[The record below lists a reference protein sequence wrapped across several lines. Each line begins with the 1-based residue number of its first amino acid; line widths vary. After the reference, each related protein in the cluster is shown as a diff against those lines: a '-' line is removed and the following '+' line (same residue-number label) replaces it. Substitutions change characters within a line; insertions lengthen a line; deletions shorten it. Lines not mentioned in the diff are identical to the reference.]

1 MESSG
6 CPDPCS
12 SCCSPGFHVSTTL
25 AICAMPFNNMRCVFS
40 VLFSDETSRKHV
52 SVQGQFP
59 QVILGDEGKLEE
71 TPWTFQR
78 TRSPMCSILP
88 CSGTAMRRIVFPFVE
103 RGAFFECRNS
113 ISPLSLGLLLDIPG
127 TSAPSELVLGMV
139 THENLACLLDPEVAE
154 MAIFLKQ
161 KSRRARA
168 QKLINHATEP
178 STFHVTRHI
187 TWLVVMNETWIFS
200 N

>member
-1 MESSG
+1 M
-6 CPDPCS
+6 
-12 SCCSPGFHVSTTL
+12 PGSL
-25 AICAMPFNNMRCVFS
+25 LI
-40 VLFSDETSRKHV
+40 VLFSRFSCFNNIGNLRDAFQQHAVCFQCPVSEETSRKHV
-52 SVQGQFP
+52 SVQGRFP
-59 QVILGDEGKLEE
+59 QVILGDEGKWEE
-71 TPWTFQR
+71 TPWTSQG
-78 TRSPMCSILP
+78 TRSPMCSILS
-88 CSGTAMRRIVFPFVE
+88 CSGAAMPKIVFPFVEE

-161 KSRRARA
+161 KTRRARA
-168 QKLINHATEP
+168 QKLINHASEP